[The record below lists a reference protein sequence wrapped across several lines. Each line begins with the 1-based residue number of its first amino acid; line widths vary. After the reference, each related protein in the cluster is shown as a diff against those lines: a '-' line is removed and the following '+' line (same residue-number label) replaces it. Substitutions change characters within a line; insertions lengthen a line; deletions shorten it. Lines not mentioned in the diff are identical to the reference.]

1 MTSFTKTES
10 AAVEATGLVTG
21 LAKDLAK
28 GLKASRRS
36 FLKTSTI
43 GGGGLV
49 MSFALPFKGALAAG
63 TVHTPNAWVHIAD
76 DNTITLIS
84 ARSEMGQGVY
94 TALPMLI
101 AEELNVDFRKM
112 KVAIAPPDAKVYG
125 NPLVGGPQ
133 LTGGSTSVR
142 DAWEKLRVGGAQV
155 REMLI
160 SAAADK
166 WKVDRSTLKAVNGTV
181 VGPKGQKATYGQL
194 AAAASKLPV
203 PEKPPI
209 KDPKDFT
216 IVGKATRRLDTPAK
230 VNGTAEFGID
240 VRLPGMVYA
249 SLEQCPVIGGTVK
262 SFDASKA
269 KAMPGV
275 IDVVQ
280 IPDGVAVVANT
291 WWRAN
296 QARKALA
303 VTWDEGAGANLNTA
317 AMYEGT
323 RAAAK
328 SGTALPLKA
337 VGDADAVIGA
347 SQNVVRAEYVSQN
360 VSHAPLEPMNF
371 TAWFKDGKMALIGP
385 TQWQD
390 AAQSAIAKAVGIKDA
405 DVSVKT
411 TFLGGGFGR
420 RIDIDFIVQAALI
433 AKAMPGKPVKLVW
446 SREDDMTHDFYRP
459 LAIHTMAAS
468 LGADGKPT
476 AMTFRHTGQSIT
488 GRVFGLP
495 APVQDPLM
503 TEAAIAGYEI
513 PATKHDVVK
522 HDAGLRVGYLRSVSH
537 AVNVF
542 ANESFIDELALKAG
556 KDPVEY
562 RMSMLSK
569 GPRYANVLKLAA
581 DKAGWSTAAPAG
593 RARGVALMEGYDS
606 YLAAVAEVSL
616 NSDGSVK
623 VHKLTLAADV
633 GRMVNPDTVEAQVT
647 SGAVFGLGMT
657 TMQNITVDKG
667 RVQQTNFNGA
677 FQLPRMSDVP
687 PMDVILV
694 NSTEKPGGIGEPS
707 VAVTVPAIANA
718 VAKLTG
724 KRVRSLPIT
733 ADAIKSA

>member
-1 MTSFTKTES
+1 MTSFTKTET
-10 AAVEATGLVTG
+10 AAIQTAETQT
-21 LAKDLAK
+21 

-36 FLKTSTI
+36 FMKTSAI
-43 GGGGLV
+43 GGGGLL
-49 MSFALPFKGALAAG
+49 MSFALPFKSAQAAG
-63 TVHTPNAWVHIAD
+63 TVHTPNAWVHISD
-76 DNTITLIS
+76 TNVITLIS

-160 SAAADK
+160 SAAAEK
-166 WKVDRSTLKAVNGTV
+166 WKVDRSELKAVNGTV
-181 VGPKGQKATYGQL
+181 VGPKGKKATYGEL

-203 PEKPPI
+203 PEKPSI
-209 KDPKDFT
+209 KDPSQFT
-216 IVGKATRRLDTPAK
+216 IVGKPTRRLDTPAK

-240 VRLPGMVYA
+240 VKLPGMVYA
-249 SLEQCPVIGGTVK
+249 ALEQCPVIGGTVK
-262 SFDASKA
+262 SVDSSKA
-269 KAMPGV
+269 KSMPGV

-296 QARKALA
+296 AARKTLNI
-303 VTWDEGAGANLNTA
+303 VWDEGAGASVNTA
-317 AMYEGT
+317 GMFEGT

-347 SQNVVRAEYVSQN
+347 SQNVVRAEYTSQN
-360 VSHAPLEPMNF
+360 VSHSPLEPMNF

-390 AAQSAIAKAVGIKDA
+390 AAQSAIAKAVGIKTE

-420 RIDIDFIVQAALI
+420 RIDIDFIVQAAQI
-433 AKAMPGKPVKLVW
+433 AKAINKPVKLVW

-459 LAIHTMAAS
+459 LAVHNMAAS

-476 AMTFRHTGQSIT
+476 AMTWRHTGQSIT

-522 HDAGLRVGYLRSVSH
+522 HDAGVRVGYLRSVSH
-537 AVNVF
+537 APNVF
-542 ANESFIDELALKAG
+542 ANEGFVDELAVKAG
-556 KDPVEY
+556 KDPYEY
-562 RMSMLSK
+562 RMGLLGK
-569 GPRYANVLKLAA
+569 APRYANVLKIAA
-581 DKAGWSTAAPAG
+581 EKAGWSSAPPSG
-593 RARGVALMEGYDS
+593 RARGIALMEGYES
-606 YLAAVAEVSL
+606 YLALVAEVSL
-616 NSDGSVK
+616 DSGGAVK
-623 VHKLTLAADV
+623 VHKVTVAADV
-633 GRMVNPDTVEAQVT
+633 GRMVNPDTVEAQIQSSVN
-647 SGAVFGLGMT
+647 FGMGMAL
-657 TMQNITVDKG
+657 MQNITLDKG
-667 RVQQTNFNGA
+667 RVQQTNFHQ
-677 FQLPRMSDVP
+677 FLLPRMSDSP
-687 PMDVILV
+687 QIDVVLV
-694 NSTEKPGGIGEPS
+694 NSTEKPGGIGEPV
-707 VAVTVPAIANA
+707 VALMAPAIANA

-724 KRVRSLPIT
+724 KRLRNLPMT
-733 ADAIKSA
+733 ADAIKTA